1 MVATIATRQLHFF
14 FSSSFPIEEKRTN
27 PFPIGFHPSFPT
39 IFKLH
44 AMVNRF
50 QIFLPSLPLP
60 IFEYFR
66 NCWKREGTDGGYD
79 RNSKEERTNLSQQ
92 DSIHL
97 LSNNF
102 RVAMVNRLQI
112 FLPSLP
118 LSIFEYFRN
127 CGREREKD
135 GMATIATRQL
145 HSSSSPFPI
154 EEEERTSL
162 FQQDFI
168 PLFQQFSSCTMV
180 NRFQIFLPFLP
191 LPIFEIVDCFN

>member
-1 MVATIATRQLHFF
+1 MVATIATRQLHSS
-14 FSSSFPIEEKRTN
+14 FSPFPIEEEER
-27 PFPIGFHPSFPT
+27 T
-39 IFKLH
+39 IFELH

-50 QIFLPSLPLP
+50 QIFLPSL
-60 IFEYFR
+60 
-66 NCWKREGTDGGYD
+66 
-79 RNSKEERTNLSQQ
+79 
-92 DSIHL
+92 
-97 LSNNF
+97 
-102 RVAMVNRLQI
+102 
-112 FLPSLP
+112 SLP
-118 LSIFEYFRN
+118 IFEYFRN

>member
-1 MVATIATRQLHFF
+1 
-14 FSSSFPIEEKRTN
+14 
-27 PFPIGFHPSFPT
+27 
-39 IFKLH
+39 
-44 AMVNRF
+44 
-50 QIFLPSLPLP
+50 
-60 IFEYFR
+60 
-66 NCWKREGTDGGYD
+66 
-79 RNSKEERTNLSQQ
+79 
-92 DSIHL
+92 
-97 LSNNF
+97 
-102 RVAMVNRLQI
+102 MVNRLQI

-127 CGREREKD
+127 CEREKD

-180 NRFQIFLPFLP
+180 NRFQIFLPSLP
-191 LPIFEIVDCFN
+191 LPIFKYFQNYGRERESMNRWWLLRRRKNKPFPTGFHPSPFQQFSSCTLW